1 MRFSIYPRL
10 GPALSPEGS
19 LGFFATT
26 VDILEVGSDDSP
38 SGAQSPGLAAVN
50 NAEIKH
56 TKDR

>member
-1 MRFSIYPRL
+1 MRFSIYPSL

-38 SGAQSPGLAAVN
+38 AGDQSRGLPAVN
-50 NAEIKH
+50 DAEIKH